1 VGEEALS
8 GVIGGTLST
17 WNQPFEVLRIEAQA
31 AASKGLPP
39 RNIVQTFKHVVKES
53 GYIGLFQGEMIVMM
67 MIMDTHMRV
76 MMMMMMMMIGM
87 LIGMMIL
94 MMTMMA

>member
-1 VGEEALS
+1 MGEEALS

-67 MIMDTHMRV
+67 MMGTNMRV
-76 MMMMMMMMIGM
+76 MMMMMMRMIGM
-87 LIGMMIL
+87 MIGMMIL
-94 MMTMMA
+94 MMVMMT

>member
-1 VGEEALS
+1 MS

-53 GYIGLFQGEMIVMM
+53 GCIGLFQGEMMM
-67 MIMDTHMRV
+67 MMMMMGTNMRV
-76 MMMMMMMMIGM
+76 MMMMMRMIEMM
-87 LIGMMIL
+87 IGMMIL

>member
-1 VGEEALS
+1 MS

-53 GYIGLFQGEMIVMM
+53 GYIGLFQGEMMMMM
-67 MIMDTHMRV
+67 MIMMGTNMRV
-76 MMMMMMMMIGM
+76 MMMTMMMMRI
-87 LIGMMIL
+87 IGMMIL
-94 MMTMMA
+94 MMVMMA

>member
-1 VGEEALS
+1 VKLSVGEEALS

-39 RNIVQTFKHVVKES
+39 LNIVQTFKHVVKGS
-53 GYIGLFQGEMIVMM
+53 GYIGLFQGE
-67 MIMDTHMRV
+67 
-76 MMMMMMMMIGM
+76 
-87 LIGMMIL
+87 
-94 MMTMMA
+94 

>member
-1 VGEEALS
+1 MS

-53 GYIGLFQGEMIVMM
+53 GYIGLFQGEVMVMM
-67 MIMDTHMRV
+67 MIMMIRMGTNMRV
-76 MMMMMMMMIGM
+76 MMMTMMMMMMI
-87 LIGMMIL
+87 IGMMIL